1 MKEKVFIIKYVKEN
15 GTGRTFIDSIWD
27 AENKA
32 LERYNKAQEKYP
44 WNIYWI
50 EDWNVNE
57 EEELCSET

>member
-1 MKEKVFIIKYVKEN
+1 MKEKVFIIRYEKEN

-27 AENKA
+27 AKNKA
-32 LERYNKAQEKYP
+32 LERYNKAQEEYP

-57 EEELCSET
+57 EE